1 MWEYIEDR
9 ARRCAEYIVATGC
22 TVRACSAHFCISK
35 STVHKDVTERL
46 KFFDVELYERV
57 RQVLDTNLSERH
69 IRGGNATKQ
78 KYCTQAGGLFHSNV
92 GES

>member
-46 KFFDVELYERV
+46 KFFDEDLYEAV
-57 RQVLDTNLSERH
+57 RSVLNVNLNERH
-69 IRGGNATKQ
+69 IRGGNATKR
-78 KYCTQAGGLFHSNV
+78 KYLA
-92 GES
+92 ERRKK